1 ALSRVSSHEGG
12 CSLRSHNHPHV
23 VRSSNLRRN
32 HIRGLCAAILVY
44 EWRLRNEDRG
54 HARVRWVGVPVPVSQ
69 PKCWVADELAQDAFV
84 HMQVAAMPGH
94 EPPTAMDLNIAGVIA
109 TGAVEAM
116 DVGLLHP
123 AAR

>member
-1 ALSRVSSHEGG
+1 
-12 CSLRSHNHPHV
+12 
-23 VRSSNLRRN
+23 
-32 HIRGLCAAILVY
+32 VY

-54 HARVRWVGVPVPVSQ
+54 HARVRWVGVPVPVSE

-123 AAR
+123 AARIVGIGRRKIAHRLIGALQTGNLTVTEVPCTLTWQNS